1 MYVVL
6 LGLPGAGKGTQ
17 AQRLKESAGLAHVSS
32 GDLFRE
38 NIGKGTELGTKA
50 KHYVDSGLLVPDQI
64 TIGMILDRITR
75 PDCEKGFMLDG
86 FPRNTQQAEALDSAL
101 TEEGR
106 AIDSALYVEVGKEE
120 LVNRLAGR
128 WTCPN
133 CSAVYHDVN
142 HPPQQA
148 GVCDNCKSALAQR
161 DDDKPDVVRK
171 RIEIQFENLEPLLD
185 YYRRQGKLSEVDG
198 QRDPAAVTADLQK
211 LIAA

>member
-1 MYVVL
+1 
-6 LGLPGAGKGTQ
+6 
-17 AQRLKESAGLAHVSS
+17 
-32 GDLFRE
+32 
-38 NIGKGTELGTKA
+38 
-50 KHYVDSGLLVPDQI
+50 
-64 TIGMILDRITR
+64 
-75 PDCEKGFMLDG
+75 
-86 FPRNTQQAEALDSAL
+86 NTQQAEALDSAL
-101 TEEGR
+101 AEEGR

-120 LVNRLAGR
+120 LVKRLAGR